1 MPRWLQAMVGVA
13 LCVQTAGLAAERP
26 ASVRLVDVTS
36 ESTAASQ
43 SVFITATGHAAY
55 TSHQPD
61 PLTVLI
67 TLRDVA
73 AGDVSSRLRPAPDD
87 PVGTLEV
94 LDSVDDNGNQVAQVR
109 IGLRQATTYE
119 VRSRQETIQV
129 RFARFVPLAA
139 EPVKAASV
147 PPVADRGRPAT
158 AILSVETAVESH
170 FVSVTL
176 RGNGVLSPARIL
188 EAEHLPP
195 RLVFD
200 FPRLMAEAALVTR
213 VEIDPVKQVRV
224 AANSPELT
232 RVVLDL
238 MRPAVYYIDDQ
249 EPNARSLRVVFPRGR
264 AADAATGSGIDS
276 AAGSAGRWGELDAI
290 GSSRSALALE
300 STPAA
305 RLAPSAAPFRVEA
318 SPALPSLGGVIPAL
332 DLAST
337 PVERLG
343 PWTAPFRVEASPAL
357 PSLGGVIPALDL
369 ASTPVERLGPW
380 TAPFRVEASPEIPS
394 MAGAVMA
401 LVLDPAASPLALPAP
416 PAVPT
421 DESAPEATL
430 VAASRQT
437 EQYLPLR
444 GGGGA
449 SGGSAPRTVMQFPGQ
464 TAGGQQEFT
473 GDPISMNFQNAD
485 LRAVLRV
492 FADDRGLNIVIDP
505 SVQGEVNVALTEVPW
520 DQAFDIILRTNGL
533 DYEVN
538 GTVVRIASVQ
548 RFRDEAQARRE
559 LQEQATLAGSKQVY
573 TRALNYAS
581 AEDVEQLI
589 RSGNLL
595 SEVGDVF
602 TDART
607 NTLVI
612 TELQDRLATL
622 SDLLDT
628 LDRAEP
634 QVEIEARIVQAGH
647 DSARALGVQWG
658 VTGRAAQE
666 IGNSLPFSFPN
677 RGAITGR
684 AGGPDGQ
691 GPSGLDSRALPD
703 ENAATAVNLG
713 VSAATSALGLTMGSV
728 NGSLNLD
735 LALSALES
743 EGELSIISSPRVT
756 TQNNVE
762 ASILQGD
769 QIPYQTVANNTVT
782 VQFKEAALTLLV
794 TPQITNANTVIMAVD
809 LENSFADFGR
819 ALGDPPIPSIVTQRA
834 RTTIQVADGETTVI
848 GGIYENTQ
856 SERNNR
862 TPMLHRIPLLGWL
875 FKSTDRTESAD
886 ELMIFLTPRIVR

>member
-343 PWTAPFRVEASPAL
+343 PWTAPFRVEASP
-357 PSLGGVIPALDL
+357 
-369 ASTPVERLGPW
+369 
-380 TAPFRVEASPEIPS
+380 EIPS

-647 DSARALGVQWG
+647 DSARALGVRWG